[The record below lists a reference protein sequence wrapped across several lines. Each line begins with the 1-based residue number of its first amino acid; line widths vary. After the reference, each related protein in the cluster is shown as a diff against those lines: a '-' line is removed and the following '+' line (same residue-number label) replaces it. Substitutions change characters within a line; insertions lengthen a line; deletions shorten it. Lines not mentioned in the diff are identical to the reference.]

1 MKPLIQKLVEAIGP
15 SGYETQVRELVMEE
29 VTGLEVTGDGITVT
43 SLFKDPHT
51 VTGVRIHKIDFM
63 ANTVTLVPAGD

>member
-1 MKPLIQKLVEAIGP
+1 MC
-15 SGYETQVRELVMEE
+15 QVHVQIKRAGKSELVMEE